1 MLGLWIE
8 RSMCQE
14 ATEMSG
20 KSRKF
25 AVLIGIGVLA
35 ALVLVA
41 CGGGPQTI
49 NVTEKDY
56 SITLSSDTMNAGS
69 ITFHVTNEATDMSHE
84 FVIFKTDLPANN
96 LPLNS
101 DGNVDE
107 TQLNLVDAIR
117 GLAAGDTQDLTVN
130 LQPGHYVAICNLPG
144 HYKQGMYIDFTVK

>member
-1 MLGLWIE
+1 
-8 RSMCQE
+8 
-14 ATEMSG
+14 MSR
-20 KSRKF
+20 KSRKL
-25 AVLIGIGVLA
+25 AVLIGVGVLA
-35 ALVLVA
+35 VLVLAA
-41 CGGGPQTI
+41 CGGPQTI

-84 FVIFKTDLPANN
+84 FVIIKTDLPGNN
-96 LPLNS
+96 LPLNA

-107 TQLNLVDAIR
+107 SQLTMIDAIK

-130 LQPGHYVAICNLPG
+130 LQPGHYVAICDLPG